1 MPHLFL
7 YFFILVAVS
16 PSSPQTA
23 PSCFKNAWQ
32 KNFIKKFLDL
42 SAITTYKNLMTKYI
56 LNMMPD
62 RTYEG
67 NSKQIVE
74 KLYADTQAYFPDT
87 ASFRK
92 GFAESACDWS
102 GKPMRY
108 GSDEELVE
116 DLIEYKVLVREK

>member
-1 MPHLFL
+1 M
-7 YFFILVAVS
+7 
-16 PSSPQTA
+16 
-23 PSCFKNAWQ
+23 
-32 KNFIKKFLDL
+32 
-42 SAITTYKNLMTKYI
+42 
-56 LNMMPD
+56 
-62 RTYEG
+62 
-67 NSKQIVE
+67 E

>member
-1 MPHLFL
+1 
-7 YFFILVAVS
+7 
-16 PSSPQTA
+16 
-23 PSCFKNAWQ
+23 
-32 KNFIKKFLDL
+32 
-42 SAITTYKNLMTKYI
+42 MTKYF
-56 LNMMPD
+56 LDMMPE

-67 NSKQIVE
+67 TSKQIVK
-74 KLYADTQAYFPDT
+74 KLQAATQADFPDT

-116 DLIEYKVLVREK
+116 DLIEYKILMRQK